1 MGNSPGRL
9 RTLALAGAAG
19 LVLTIT
25 GLTGSTALASDSS
38 CPAGSL
44 CIWEGANYTGTK
56 HVDPERSECTYL
68 GYGAQ
73 SAKNYS
79 DSLANFWVGEDC
91 IFSGTWN
98 DVLRPGEV
106 SPRLDVPTAWS
117 ISSYIY

>member
-1 MGNSPGRL
+1 MPTSPGRL
-9 RTLALAGAAG
+9 RGLVLAGTTGLALALAG
-19 LVLTIT
+19 I
-25 GLTGSTALASDSS
+25 TGSTALAADSS

-44 CIWEGANYTGTK
+44 CVWEGPNYTGTK
-56 HVDPERSECTYL
+56 HVDPERSECTSL

-79 DSLANFWVGEDC
+79 DALANFWIGEDC

-98 DVLRPGEV
+98 DVLRPGEE